1 MIGLD
6 RPLRPD
12 WIYETLKSIKV
23 GTKPTEFYETFEE
36 IAKEL
41 VGKEGKR
48 KVRTVVF
55 RSFLYSLQDG
65 NAVVKNNIFMDL
77 VKKHPQ
83 EYMSPL
89 FLWKILM
96 DYETATFIAKKI
108 ALCVDNT
115 GHLST
120 SLLSKKLVQQ
130 YGDRD
135 VVKKSF
141 RSFRSTL
148 VNFGILKHENKSDYI
163 LLPQKAVSNEQV
175 KDFLKLYAS
184 YFLKSEFVDLQSIPA
199 EFFQFFKP
207 VELVSIAREYNGK
220 EWEYV
225 RETERDI
232 LIMKG

>member
-12 WIYETLKSIKV
+12 WIYETLRLIKV
-23 GTKPTEFYETFEE
+23 ESKPTEFYETFEE

-41 VGKEGKR
+41 IGKEGKR

-55 RSFLYSLQDG
+55 RSFLYSLQVG
-65 NAVVKNNIFMDL
+65 KSVVQNNVFL
-77 VKKHPQ
+77 ELAKSKPRT
-83 EYMSPL
+83 YMEPL
-89 FLWKILM
+89 FLWKILI
-96 DYETATFIAKKI
+96 DYETARFMAQKI

-120 SLLSKKLVQQ
+120 PLLSKRLVQQ

-141 RSFRSTL
+141 RSFIATL
-148 VNFGILKHENKSDYI
+148 VNFGILKHENKSDYL
-163 LLPQKAVSNEQV
+163 LLPKKTVSASQV
-175 KDFLKLYAS
+175 KDFLKLYAN
-184 YFLKSEFVDLQSIPA
+184 YFLKSEFVDLQNIPT
-199 EFFQFFKP
+199 EFFQFFEP
-207 VELVSIAREYNGK
+207 VDLVSIARDYNGV

-225 RETERDI
+225 RETERDV

>member
-6 RPLRPD
+6 RPLRPE
-12 WIYETLKSIKV
+12 WIYDTLRLIEV
-23 GTKPTEFYETFEE
+23 GSKPTEFYETFEE

-55 RSFLYSLQDG
+55 RSFLYSLQKG
-65 NAVVKNNIFMDL
+65 NAVVQDNTFLKLTKNKPLN
-77 VKKHPQ
+77 
-83 EYMSPL
+83 YMEPL
-89 FLWKILM
+89 FLWKILL
-96 DYETATFIAKKI
+96 DYETARFIAQKI

-120 SLLSKKLVQQ
+120 PLLSKKLVQQ

-141 RSFRSTL
+141 RSFRATL
-148 VNFGILKHENKSDYI
+148 VNFKILKHENKSDYL
-163 LLPQKAVSNEQV
+163 LLPQKSVSNEQV
-175 KDFLKLYAS
+175 KDFLKLYAG
-184 YFLKSEFVDLQSIPA
+184 YFLKSEFVDLQSIPT

-207 VELVSIAREYNGK
+207 VNLVSVAQEYNGR

-225 RETERDI
+225 RETERDVV
-232 LIMKG
+232 IMKR

>member
-12 WIYETLKSIKV
+12 WIYETLRLIEV
-23 GTKPTEFYETFEE
+23 GSKPTEFYETFED

-48 KVRTVVF
+48 KVRTVIF
-55 RSFLYSLQDG
+55 RSFLYSLQNG
-65 NAVVKNNIFMDL
+65 NSVVQNNVFLELAKSKPKNYI
-77 VKKHPQ
+77 
-83 EYMSPL
+83 EPL
-89 FLWKILM
+89 FLWKILI
-96 DYETATFIAKKI
+96 DYETARFMTQKI

-120 SLLSKKLVQQ
+120 PLLSKRLVQQ

-141 RSFRSTL
+141 RSFIATL
-148 VNFGILKHENKSDYI
+148 VNFGILKHETKSDYL
-163 LLPQKAVSNEQV
+163 LLPQKPVSASQV
-175 KDFLKLYAS
+175 KDFLKLYAN
-184 YFLKSEFVDLQSIPA
+184 YFLKSEFVDLQNIPT
-199 EFFQFFKP
+199 EFFQFFEP
-207 VELVSIAREYNGK
+207 IDLVSIAREYNGV

-225 RETERDI
+225 RETERDV